1 VPDLDAAAGRG
12 GVEAA
17 PMAMVDPVD
26 NVALATP
33 EGDVLDLGLV
43 DVDAVDELTLDDD
56 VDTLDALDL

>member
-1 VPDLDAAAGRG
+1 VPDLDAAAGGG

-43 DVDAVDELTLDDD
+43 DVDAVDELTLDD